1 MSKVSQKL
9 MNEEIRPDPESLL
22 KQANKI
28 NKGKLTVFLGAAAG
42 VGKTFAML
50 SAAKERIKEGKRVLI
65 GWVDTHHRKETDEI
79 LEGIPR
85 LDPLRINYKGRD
97 YYEPDIDTLI
107 KTKPDIVL
115 IDEFA
120 HSNIYGSKNLKRYLD
135 VKELLD
141 NGIDVYTTLNIQH
154 LESLND
160 VVSQITGIFVKE
172 TVPDKLLEDA
182 EIHLIDIDADTLIQ
196 RLKDGKI
203 YIHAQ
208 AEEAIKKFFRPG
220 NINALREIS
229 LRYTADNVDVHLQ
242 DYMKSKGIAGPW
254 RTGEKVMVCISKN
267 SQAVNLIRIGKRMA
281 ASLNAELIVANV
293 STPWEPE
300 LSLQAQNNFLNTL
313 RLAESL
319 GAEIISLTGVSVA
332 DEIINLAKKRNITQ
346 LIIGKPLKP
355 RPIEWFQEPIVDKII
370 RKSEGIRIHIIP
382 TGIKKP
388 AYKERESKRNYWV
401 FLRSTLMGLGL
412 ILVFFLL
419 SFYFKSFIGIFN
431 ITLLFA
437 IPAVI
442 TALFG
447 NYIAAVIVAVVSFI
461 TFDFFF
467 IPPVNLFVIGDLRYI
482 PSFFIYLILA
492 ILISYLNRKIRLQI
506 KFNEKREKQLSILYS
521 LSRKISAKIDLQ
533 EMIESVKE
541 KIERLF
547 ECKVAFLLNTG
558 NDKLEIQGYLLD
570 EEMQVKLN
578 DGKEKAIAEW
588 VLTNGQIA
596 GKGTDYLNSSRLM
609 YFPLK
614 TQGEIIGVTCILL
627 NKEDALL
634 TADQQKLIESICG
647 LLASVVY
654 RINLNR
660 KLNEAKVLEE
670 SQKLYNA
677 LFNSISHDLRTPLT
691 SIIGSSGI
699 IEKEGA
705 ILSEEDKAELVKN
718 INRSALRMLKIVNNL
733 LDMARIESGK
743 INLKY
748 EWCDIED
755 IVGVAVK
762 KVENIEE
769 RQLEIKIDRNVPLV
783 WVDFSL
789 MELVFVNI
797 LDNAVKYSK
806 PDSKIIVNVS
816 NESGELFI
824 TVSNEGTGIPEEELS
839 KIFEK
844 FYRMKI
850 ADNTQG
856 TGLGLSISKSII
868 ELHRGKIWAD
878 SSKNGLIIKI
888 LLPLHEQPTLKNKES
903 ENE

>member
-1 MSKVSQKL
+1 MV
-9 MNEEIRPDPESLL
+9 EEIRPNPERLL
-22 KQANKI
+22 KELNKTGR
-28 NKGKLTVFLGAAAG
+28 GKLIVFLGAAAG

-50 SAAKERIKEGKRVLI
+50 SAAKERMKEGKRVLI

-79 LEGIPR
+79 LEGIPL
-85 LDPLRINYKGRD
+85 LDPLKINYKGRD
-97 YYEPDIDTLI
+97 YYEPNIDALI
-107 KTKPDIVL
+107 KIKPDIVL

-120 HSNIYGSKNLKRYLD
+120 HSNIYGSKNIKRYFD
-135 VKELLD
+135 VGELLD

-160 VVSQITGIFVKE
+160 VVSQITEIFVKE

-182 EIHLIDIDADTLIQ
+182 EIHLIDIDADVLIQ

-203 YIHAQ
+203 YIPSQ

-242 DYMKSKGIAGPW
+242 DYMKSRGIKGPW

-267 SQAVNLIRIGKRMA
+267 SQAINLIRIGKRMA
-281 ASLNAELIVANV
+281 ASLNAELIVVNV
-293 STPWEPE
+293 STPWEFE
-300 LSLQAQNNFLNTL
+300 LSPQAQNNFLNNL
-313 RLAESL
+313 KLAESL
-319 GAEIISLTGVSVA
+319 GAEIISLTGVTVA

-346 LIIGKPLKP
+346 LIIGKPMKP

-370 RKSEGIRIHIIP
+370 RKSEGIRIHVIP
-382 TGIKKP
+382 TGVKKP
-388 AYKERESKRNYWV
+388 AYKERESKRNYRD
-401 FLRSTLMGLGL
+401 FLLPVLVGFGL
-412 ILVFFLL
+412 ILIFYLL
-419 SFYFKSFIGIFN
+419 SFYFESFIGIFN

-442 TALFG
+442 AALFG
-447 NYIAAVIVAVVSFI
+447 NYIVTAIVAVASFI

-467 IPPVNLFVIGDLRYI
+467 IPPRNLFVIEDLRYI

-492 ILISYLNRKIRLQI
+492 ILICYLNRKIKLQI
-506 KFNEKREKQLSILYS
+506 RFIKKREEQLSILYS
-521 LSRKISAKIDLQ
+521 LSRKISAKTDLQ
-533 EMIESVKE
+533 DVIENVKE
-541 KIERLF
+541 KIERLI
-547 ECKVAFLLNTG
+547 ECKVVFLLKTSDG
-558 NDKLEIQGYLLD
+558 KLGIQEHLLD
-570 EEMQVKLN
+570 EELKIKLS
-578 DGKEKAIAEW
+578 DEKEKAIAEW
-588 VLTNGQIA
+588 VLANGQIA
-596 GKGTDYLNSSRLM
+596 GKGTDYLNSSMLI

-614 TQGEIIGVTCILL
+614 TQGEIIGVTGILL
-627 NKEDALL
+627 NKGETLL
-634 TADQQKLIESICG
+634 SADQQKLIESICG

-654 RINLNR
+654 RINISH

-699 IEKEGA
+699 IENEGT

-733 LDMARIESGK
+733 LDMARIESEK

-762 KVENIEE
+762 QVENIEE
-769 RQLEIKIDRNVPLV
+769 RKLEIKINEDVPLV

-789 MELVFVNI
+789 IELVFVNL

-806 PDSKIIVNVS
+806 PDSKITVSVS

-824 TVSNEGTGIPEEELS
+824 KVSDEGTGIPEDELS
-839 KIFEK
+839 RIFEK
-844 FYRMKI
+844 FYRRKI
-850 ADNTQG
+850 ADNIQG

-868 ELHRGKIWAD
+868 ELHNGKIWAD
-878 SSKNGLIIKI
+878 RNQKNGLTIKI
-888 LLPLHEQPTLKNKES
+888 LLPLHLPPEIKSKETENK
-903 ENE
+903 